1 MIFQMTCGKRWH
13 GIGFEIMRDKLTLDK
28 FGHIFSVHT
37 LYAATVEDLELIR
50 QNYESD
56 DVNRTVKVI
65 ELANTLENEIDAG

>member
-13 GIGFEIMRDKLTLDK
+13 GIGFEIMGDKLMLDK
-28 FGHIFSVHT
+28 HGHIFSAHT
-37 LYAATVEDLELIR
+37 LYAATIEDLELIK
-50 QNYESD
+50 QQYGSD

>member
-1 MIFQMTCGKRWH
+1 MVFQMTCGRRWN
-13 GIGFEIMRDKLTLDK
+13 GIGFDVVGGKLTLDK
-28 FGHIFSVHT
+28 FGHIFSVHELT
-37 LYAATVEDLELIR
+37 AATIEDLEMIR

>member
-37 LYAATVEDLELIR
+37 LYAATIEDLELIR
-50 QNYESD
+50 VNYD
-56 DVNRTVKVI
+56 AFDVTRTVKVI
-65 ELANTLENEIDAG
+65 ELANTLENEIDA